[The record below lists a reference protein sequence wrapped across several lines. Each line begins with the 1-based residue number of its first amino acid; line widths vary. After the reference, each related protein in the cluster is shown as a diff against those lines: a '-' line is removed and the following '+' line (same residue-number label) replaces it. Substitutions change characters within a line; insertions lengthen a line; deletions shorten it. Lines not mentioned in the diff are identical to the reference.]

1 MVLVRFWVI
10 VAASAL
16 LAFGSASPAAAG
28 PKALLIGVSKYQ
40 LPNNDLPGIDLDVEN
55 MRHVAG
61 LLGIAPGDIRVLFDE
76 QASYAGVKFALTTWL
91 RDGVGPDD
99 RVLIYFSGHGT
110 RVPDPRPAKAGELDD
125 ALVLNDV
132 RTAITGGRPTLANVL
147 LGYEFGEALAAIPSR
162 HILVLVDAC
171 HSGTATR
178 ALELGNHRLGDGSAV
193 IKSFHWAGAP
203 TGRARGLKAPTGDEN
218 YAAVSAARDDEFA
231 VATEHGGLFTLGVV
245 DTIDA
250 ASREGRRVTVA
261 DLRTAT
267 DLYIE
272 KHTDEQSRHHPVADG
287 SRQLI
292 EGPLNLIA
300 LRGGDG
306 PTWAMLRELAK
317 HGDALTLSASSSDL
331 HLGDALVLTV
341 AVPWAGYLNVVAIDA
356 QDRATVLYPNRFSP
370 SNEVRAG
377 AFGFPTPDMSF
388 AVRATEPT
396 GPTLVV
402 AFLSSRKVNFLD
414 LGIEGRDDAGR
425 MQAAFTEVTARAT
438 RALAVE
444 ARKTG
449 FAAGTI
455 TFNVLR

>member
-1 MVLVRFWVI
+1 MILGRLFATL
-10 VAASAL
+10 AASAL
-16 LAFGSASPAAAG
+16 LVLGGMPPAAAG
-28 PKALLIGVSKYQ
+28 SKALLIGVGKYQ
-40 LPNNDLPGIDLDVEN
+40 LPNNDLPGIDLDIEN

-61 LLGIAPGDIRVLFDE
+61 LMGIAPGDIRVLFDE
-76 QASYAGVKFALTTWL
+76 QASYAGVKSALTTWL
-91 RDGVGPDD
+91 RDGVAPDD

-110 RVPDPRPAKAGELDD
+110 RVPDPRPSKAGEIDD

-132 RTAITGGRPTLANVL
+132 RTAISGGRPTLANVL

-178 ALELGNHRLGDGSAV
+178 TLDLGNRRLGAGAGV
-193 IKSFHWAGAP
+193 VKAFHWAGAP
-203 TGRARGLKAPTGDEN
+203 TGRTRGLKAPTGEEH
-218 YAAVSAARDDEFA
+218 YAAVSAARDDEYA

-250 ASREGRRVTVA
+250 ATREARRVTVA
-261 DLRTAT
+261 DLRAAT
-267 DLYIE
+267 GLYIE

-287 SRQLI
+287 NPELI
-292 EGPLNLIA
+292 DGPLQLIA
-300 LRGGDG
+300 LRGGNG
-306 PTWAMLRELAK
+306 PTWTMLDKLAK
-317 HGDALTLSASSSDL
+317 RGEALALSAPSGDL
-331 HLGDALVLTV
+331 KLGDEIVLSV
-341 AVPWAGYLNVVAIDA
+341 AVPRPGFLNVVAIDG
-356 QDRATVLYPNRFSP
+356 QDHATVLYPNRFSP
-370 SNEVRAG
+370 SNEVPAG
-377 AFGFPTPDMSF
+377 TFQFPTRDMNF
-388 AVRATEPT
+388 VVRAAEPA

-444 ARKTG
+444 ARG
-449 FAAGTI
+449 AEFAAGTVTI
-455 TFNVLR
+455 NVHR